1 MATVADK
8 SRIPDVIRFVYD
20 EFSVDQ
26 SKKLASAKC
35 RKCRAVILI
44 REKQG
49 TTSAFVRH
57 LAAAAHPLLRKEY
70 VSFTVLVTVN

>member
-8 SRIPDVIRFVYD
+8 SRMPDVIRFVYD

-35 RKCRAVILI
+35 RKCRAVI

-57 LAAAAHPLLRKEY
+57 LATAAHPLLRKEY

>member
-35 RKCRAVILI
+35 RKCRAVI

-57 LAAAAHPLLRKEY
+57 LATAARCAPVVAEGVRIIHGISY
-70 VSFTVLVTVN
+70 S

>member
-8 SRIPDVIRFVYD
+8 SRMPDVIRFVYA

-26 SKKLASAKC
+26 SKKIASAKC
-35 RKCRAVILI
+35 RKSRAVI

-57 LAAAAHPLLRKEY
+57 LATAAHPLLRKEY

>member
-35 RKCRAVILI
+35 RKCRAVT

-57 LAAAAHPLLRKEY
+57 LATAAHPLLRKEY